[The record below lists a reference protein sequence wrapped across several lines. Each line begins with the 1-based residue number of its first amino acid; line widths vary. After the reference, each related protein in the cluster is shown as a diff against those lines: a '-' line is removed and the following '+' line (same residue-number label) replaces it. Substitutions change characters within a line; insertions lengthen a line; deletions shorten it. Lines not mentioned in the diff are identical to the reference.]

1 MIFRMECRKLFQKKK
16 LFAALIAIV
25 ILNGCYFSYRSEHNS
40 SSVSAKAYKE
50 ITEELTERTT
60 AESMDVLSEQI
71 SVLKNALYD
80 SDGASL
86 SSYVRF
92 GKNILEEI
100 SIYKN
105 VNSEIKEIAEYPKYL
120 SDIGNKVRQIKALQS
135 FFGTGEIEIRNAEK
149 TEKDYAKLSGITP
162 EWTRTRGIYEALNLP
177 SVIFLQILFGVLFAA
192 TLFSRE
198 KEQDILKL
206 YVSMEN
212 GRGKM
217 FLARMGAVSV
227 AVSICNALFFI
238 STVLTGCFLYGMP
251 KNGFLGMPM
260 QALYGYKGSALPISI
275 GMFLFLVYLW
285 SCLVSLFFAAMTA
298 MLTFLLPSVTVVYG
312 VLSVLIGA
320 EGILYLKIGTNS
332 YLSGFKR
339 FNLVAFSDGAH
350 CLGIYR
356 NEFAFRTLPAYRSI
370 ALLSLVF
377 LTLLGLGVLVFLAE
391 CGYGYSVSGRAFIR
405 RRRKA
410 DTAEKAGTSDK
421 LGITELQKT
430 TQTAS
435 QAQIKGR
442 FRGMSVKLFR
452 HEIYKFFI
460 ADRMA
465 FLLLLVTGL
474 LVTFSR
480 PYIRGYMSTEERF
493 YMVYLLRLQETEPS
507 EYRSLTE
514 VFDRELQEEVERYGT
529 NDSFFSKSNAY
540 DKICEY
546 VDYLE
551 TKPGAVAT
559 DSKGYELLYND
570 RRQNVLLGTGA
581 LLLVIM
587 CSILMYFR
595 EFRSGMN
602 DLIRV
607 SGVGWSRV
615 NRCKLVILFV
625 TILFLFGCI
634 YGRYIYLVLKG
645 FGTPNI
651 ECQANSLMDWAKT
664 SVFISI
670 GGKMVLIYLKRFIGM
685 LVASGIAIC
694 VVCRAKSFI
703 LSAVICLLV
712 LVVPLL
718 LCLTDVGAVGWIMI
732 NWFFV

>member
-80 SDGASL
+80 SDGVSL

-217 FLARMGAVSV
+217 FLARMGAVAV
-227 AVSICNALFFI
+227 AVSVCNLLFYG

-251 KNGFLGMPM
+251 KVGFLKMPM
-260 QALYGYKGSALPISI
+260 QALYGYKSSALPISV
-275 GMFLFLVYLW
+275 GMFLCLVYLW
-285 SCLVSLFFAAMTA
+285 SCLVSLLFAALTA
-298 MLTFLLPSVTVVYG
+298 MLSFLLPSVTVVYG
-312 VLSVLIGA
+312 VLAVLVGV
-320 EGILYLKIGTNS
+320 EGILYLKIGANS

-339 FNLVAFSDGAH
+339 FNLIAFSDGAH
-350 CLGIYR
+350 CIGTYR
-356 NEFAFRTLPAYRSI
+356 NEFVFQTLPAYRNV
-370 ALLSLVF
+370 ALLALVIMAI
-377 LTLLGLGVLVFLAE
+377 LSMGVLILLAE
-391 CGYGYSVSGRAFIR
+391 CGHGYSVSGRLFL
-405 RRRKA
+405 RRRKR
-410 DTAEKAGTSDK
+410 AEAAEVSGMQE
-421 LGITELQKT
+421 TEAVHGLKQRKDR
-430 TQTAS
+430 S
-435 QAQIKGR
+435 RK
-442 FRGMSVKLFR
+442 MSVKLFC
-452 HEIYKFFI
+452 HEAYKFFI
-460 ADRMA
+460 ADRIT
-465 FLLLLVTGL
+465 FLLLLTAGL
-474 LVTFSR
+474 LVTFSK
-480 PYIRGYMSTEERF
+480 PYVRGYMSTEERF
-493 YMVYLLRLQETEPS
+493 YMVYLLRMQEVEPS

-514 VFDRELQEEVERYGT
+514 EFGRELTEELERYGM
-529 NDSFFSKSNAY
+529 NDSISSKANAY
-540 DKICEY
+540 DKISKY
-546 VDYLE
+546 ADYLE
-551 TKPGAVAT
+551 TKPGAAAT

-607 SGVGWSRV
+607 SGAGWSRV
-615 NRCKLVILFV
+615 NRCKLVILFL

-645 FGTPNI
+645 FGTPNV

-670 GGKMVLIYLKRFIGM
+670 GGKLVLIYLKRFIGM
-685 LVASGIAIC
+685 LVASGIAIF

-718 LCLTDVGAVGWIMI
+718 LCLTDVGAVEWIAL
-732 NWFFV
+732 NWFFA